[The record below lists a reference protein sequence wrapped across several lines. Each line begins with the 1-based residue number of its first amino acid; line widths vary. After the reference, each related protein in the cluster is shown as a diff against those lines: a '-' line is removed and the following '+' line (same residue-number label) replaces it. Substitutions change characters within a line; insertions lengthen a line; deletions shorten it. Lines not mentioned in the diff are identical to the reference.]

1 MVHGQRKIILKTL
14 TCINC
19 NGKIK
24 AGSFLTKKSA
34 YEEENKNEMGKARTF
49 STSVIERL
57 GVGLITN
64 ESLLGK

>member
-1 MVHGQRKIILKTL
+1 M
-14 TCINC
+14 
-19 NGKIK
+19 
-24 AGSFLTKKSA
+24 TKKSA

-49 STSVIERL
+49 STSAIERL